1 MKLRWKEIFKLI
13 LNTYDMN
20 KHALLHKSKSEMAYA
35 YDKDTLHIW
44 LKTASNDFKSV
55 KLLYGDPFRYE
66 PIDEDHINWVWVQE
80 NANDLEMTKRFSDAD
95 YDYYFTSIKPEHLR
109 VKYAFLLDD
118 RFLYGVRETYDL
130 KDKDDKKKYNL
141 FNYFNFPFLNEK
153 DVIQIPSWVKE
164 TIWYE
169 IFPER
174 FRRSK
179 HANNLITNTWG
190 VPREN
195 VTNNMF
201 FGGDIKG
208 IIESLDYL
216 QDLGITGIY
225 FTPLFE
231 SPSSHKYD
239 TTNYFKI
246 DPAFGT
252 NQDFKQLVEQA
263 HKRNI
268 KVVLDAVFNH
278 CGYDHPYFQD
288 VIKNGKNSLYYNSF
302 FVKEAPMLN
311 FKLNEAGK
319 PIYHRGLIPNYHTF
333 AFTPYM
339 PKWNTEDPLARKHL
353 LEVAEYW
360 IKEYDIDG
368 WRLDVSNEVSHDFWR
383 AFRTTVKNAKKDAF
397 IFGENWDY
405 SMPWLGG
412 DQIDTVM
419 NYELVYLIWQF
430 FGKDINIPTIEAS
443 ELIRLSNKLLASY
456 PQQIT
461 ENMFNL
467 VDSHDT
473 GRILDRSLENRD
485 LAFLTYLFMFSFP
498 GTPTIYYG
506 GEIGLTGK
514 HDPDNRRCM
523 IWEED
528 KQDLDFKKRI
538 KTLIQWRKTYKAF
551 ASSDLRWVQYD
562 DAKRVIVYEKIEN
575 ESLVFLINASEQTE
589 TIVVKDLEGLN
600 LETNQTMK
608 EHFTLSPYGY
618 IILKK

>member
-1 MKLRWKEIFKLI
+1 
-13 LNTYDMN
+13 MN

-35 YDKDTLHIW
+35 YDKNTLHIW
-44 LKTASNDFKSV
+44 LRTQANDFKSV

-66 PIDEDHINWVWVQE
+66 PVDDDHIHWVWVQE
-80 NANDLEMTKRFSDAD
+80 NANDEEMVKRFTDKE
-95 YDYYFTSIKPEHLR
+95 YDYYFLSIKPEHLR
-109 VKYAFLLDD
+109 VKYAFLLDE
-118 RFLYGVRETYDL
+118 RYLYGVREIYDL
-130 KDKDDKKKYNL
+130 KDGDTKKKFNL
-141 FNYFNFPFLNEK
+141 FNYFNYPFLNEA
-153 DVIQIPSWVKE
+153 DIISIPSWVKD
-164 TIWYE
+164 TVWYE

-174 FRRSK
+174 FRRGKNSV
-179 HANNLITNTWG
+179 NPVTNAWG
-190 VPREN
+190 VPSEN

-201 FGGDIKG
+201 FGGDIPG
-208 IIESLDYL
+208 IIESLDYIK
-216 QDLGITGIY
+216 DLGITGIY

-231 SPSSHKYD
+231 SPSAHKYD

-252 NQDFKQLVEQA
+252 NEDFKVLVQES
-263 HKRNI
+263 HKRGI

-278 CGYDHPYFQD
+278 CGYDHPFFQD
-288 VIKNGKNSLYYNSF
+288 VVKHGKASKYYNSF
-302 FVKEAPMLN
+302 FVKDEPMLN
-311 FKLNEAGK
+311 FKLNEHGK
-319 PIYHRGLIPNYHTF
+319 PIYSRGLIPNYHTF

-339 PKWNTEDPLARKHL
+339 PKWNTEDPLARQHL

-368 WRLDVSNEVSHDFWR
+368 WRLDVSNEVSHDFWK
-383 AFRTTVKNAKKDAF
+383 AFRQTVKKAKKDAF

-430 FGKDINIPTIEAS
+430 FGHDPNIPTIEAS
-443 ELIRLSNKLLASY
+443 ELVRLSNKLLASY

-473 GRILDRSLENRD
+473 ARILDRSLENRD

-506 GEIGLTGK
+506 GEIGITGK

-523 IWEED
+523 IWDES
-528 KQDLDFKKRI
+528 KQDLAFKDRI
-538 KTLIQWRKTYKAF
+538 KTLISWRKTHEAF
-551 ASSDLRWVQYD
+551 KSSDLRWIHHD
-562 DAKRVIVYEKIEN
+562 DSKRVIVYEKLAGETF
-575 ESLVFLINASEQTE
+575 VFLINSSNQDQT
-589 TIVVKDLEGLN
+589 ISIKGLEGIN
-600 LETNQTMK
+600 LETNESIKDT
-608 EHFTLSPYGY
+608 FTLSPYGY

>member
-1 MKLRWKEIFKLI
+1 
-13 LNTYDMN
+13 MN

-35 YDKDTLHIW
+35 YDKNTLHIW
-44 LKTASNDFKSV
+44 LRTQANDFKSV

-66 PIDEDHINWVWVQE
+66 PVDDDHIHWVWVQE
-80 NANDLEMTKRFSDAD
+80 NANDEEMVKRFTDKE
-95 YDYYFTSIKPEHLR
+95 YDYYFLSIKPEHLR
-109 VKYAFLLDD
+109 VKYAFLLDE
-118 RFLYGVRETYDL
+118 RYLYGVREIYDL
-130 KDKDDKKKYNL
+130 KDGDAKKKFNL
-141 FNYFNFPFLNEK
+141 FNYFNYPFLNEA
-153 DVIQIPSWVKE
+153 DIISIPSWVKD
-164 TIWYE
+164 TVWYE

-174 FRRSK
+174 FRRGKNSV
-179 HANNLITNTWG
+179 NPVTNAWG
-190 VPREN
+190 VPSEN
-195 VTNNMF
+195 VTNHMF
-201 FGGDIKG
+201 FGGDIPG
-208 IIESLDYL
+208 IIESLDYIK
-216 QDLGITGIY
+216 DLGITGIY

-231 SPSSHKYD
+231 SPSAHKYD

-252 NQDFKQLVEQA
+252 NEDFKVLVQES
-263 HKRNI
+263 HKRGI

-278 CGYDHPYFQD
+278 CGYDHPFFQD
-288 VIKNGKNSLYYNSF
+288 VVKHGKASKYYNSF
-302 FVKEAPMLN
+302 FVKDEPMLN
-311 FKLNEAGK
+311 FKLNEHGK
-319 PIYHRGLIPNYHTF
+319 PIYSRGLIPNYHTF

-339 PKWNTEDPLARKHL
+339 PKWNTEDPLARQHL

-368 WRLDVSNEVSHDFWR
+368 WRLDVSNEVSHDFWK
-383 AFRTTVKNAKKDAF
+383 AFRQTVKKAKKDAF

-430 FGKDINIPTIEAS
+430 FGHDPNIPTIEAS
-443 ELIRLSNKLLASY
+443 ELVRLSNKLLASY

-473 GRILDRSLENRD
+473 ARILDRSLENRD

-506 GEIGLTGK
+506 GEIGITGK

-523 IWEED
+523 IWDES
-528 KQDLDFKKRI
+528 KQDLAFKDRI
-538 KTLIQWRKTYKAF
+538 KTLISWRKTHEAF
-551 ASSDLRWVQYD
+551 KSSDLRWIHHD
-562 DAKRVIVYEKIEN
+562 DSKRVIVYEKLAGETF
-575 ESLVFLINASEQTE
+575 VFLINSSNHDQT
-589 TIVVKDLEGLN
+589 ISIKGLEGIN
-600 LETNQTMK
+600 LETNESIKDT
-608 EHFTLSPYGY
+608 FTLSPYGY

>member
-1 MKLRWKEIFKLI
+1 
-13 LNTYDMN
+13 MN

-35 YDKDTLHIW
+35 YDKNTLHIW
-44 LKTASNDFKSV
+44 LRTQANDFKSV

-66 PIDEDHINWVWVQE
+66 PVDDDHIHWVWVQE
-80 NANDLEMTKRFSDAD
+80 NANDEEMVKRFTDKE
-95 YDYYFTSIKPEHLR
+95 YDYYFLSIKPEHLR
-109 VKYAFLLDD
+109 VKYAFLLDE
-118 RFLYGVRETYDL
+118 RYLYGVREIYDL
-130 KDKDDKKKYNL
+130 KDGDAKKKFNL
-141 FNYFNFPFLNEK
+141 FNYFNYPFLNEA
-153 DVIQIPSWVKE
+153 DIISIPSWVKD
-164 TIWYE
+164 TVWYE

-174 FRRSK
+174 FRRGKNSV
-179 HANNLITNTWG
+179 NPVTNAWG
-190 VPREN
+190 VPSEN
-195 VTNNMF
+195 VTNHMF
-201 FGGDIKG
+201 FGGDIPG
-208 IIESLDYL
+208 IIESLDYIK
-216 QDLGITGIY
+216 DLGITGIY

-231 SPSSHKYD
+231 SPSAHKYD

-252 NQDFKQLVEQA
+252 NEDFKVLVQES
-263 HKRNI
+263 HKRGI

-278 CGYDHPYFQD
+278 CGYDHPFFQD
-288 VIKNGKNSLYYNSF
+288 VVKHGKASKYYNSF
-302 FVKEAPMLN
+302 FVKDEPMLN
-311 FKLNEAGK
+311 FKLNEHGK
-319 PIYHRGLIPNYHTF
+319 PIYSRGLIPNYHTF

-339 PKWNTEDPLARKHL
+339 PKWNTEDPLARQHL

-368 WRLDVSNEVSHDFWR
+368 WRLDVSNEVSHDFWK
-383 AFRTTVKNAKKDAF
+383 AFRQTVKKAKKDAF

-430 FGKDINIPTIEAS
+430 FGHDPNIPTIEAS
-443 ELIRLSNKLLASY
+443 ELVRLSNKLLASY

-473 GRILDRSLENRD
+473 ARILDRSLENRD

-506 GEIGLTGK
+506 GEIGITGK

-523 IWEED
+523 IWDES
-528 KQDLDFKKRI
+528 KQDLAFKERI
-538 KTLIQWRKTYKAF
+538 KTLISWRKTHEAF
-551 ASSDLRWVQYD
+551 KSSDLRWIHHD
-562 DAKRVIVYEKIEN
+562 DSKRVIVYEKLAGETF
-575 ESLVFLINASEQTE
+575 VFLINSSNQDQT
-589 TIVVKDLEGLN
+589 ISIKGLEGIN
-600 LETNQTMK
+600 LETNESIKDT
-608 EHFTLSPYGY
+608 FTLSPYGY

>member
-1 MKLRWKEIFKLI
+1 
-13 LNTYDMN
+13 MN

-35 YDKDTLHIW
+35 YDKNTLHIW
-44 LKTASNDFKSV
+44 LRTQANDFKSV

-66 PIDEDHINWVWVQE
+66 PVDDDHIHWVWVQE
-80 NANDLEMTKRFSDAD
+80 NANDEEMVKRFTDKE
-95 YDYYFTSIKPEHLR
+95 YDYYFLSIKPEHLR
-109 VKYAFLLDD
+109 VKYAFLLDE
-118 RFLYGVRETYDL
+118 RYLYGVREIYDL
-130 KDKDDKKKYNL
+130 KDGDAKKKFNL
-141 FNYFNFPFLNEK
+141 FNYFNYPFLNEA
-153 DVIQIPSWVKE
+153 DIISIPSWVKD
-164 TIWYE
+164 TVWYE

-174 FRRSK
+174 FRRGKNSV
-179 HANNLITNTWG
+179 NPVTNAWG
-190 VPREN
+190 VPSEN
-195 VTNNMF
+195 VTNHMF
-201 FGGDIKG
+201 FGGDIPG
-208 IIESLDYL
+208 IIESLDYIK
-216 QDLGITGIY
+216 DLGITGIY

-231 SPSSHKYD
+231 SPSAHKYD

-252 NQDFKQLVEQA
+252 NEDFKVLVQES
-263 HKRNI
+263 HKRGI

-278 CGYDHPYFQD
+278 CGYDHPFFQD
-288 VIKNGKNSLYYNSF
+288 VVKHGKASKYYNSF
-302 FVKEAPMLN
+302 FVKDEPMLN
-311 FKLNEAGK
+311 FKLNEHGK
-319 PIYHRGLIPNYHTF
+319 PIYSRGLIPNYHTF

-339 PKWNTEDPLARKHL
+339 PKWNTEDPLARQHL

-368 WRLDVSNEVSHDFWR
+368 WRLDVSNEVSHDFWK
-383 AFRTTVKNAKKDAF
+383 AFRQTVKKAKKDAF

-430 FGKDINIPTIEAS
+430 FGHDPNIPTIEAS
-443 ELIRLSNKLLASY
+443 ELVRLSNKLLASY

-473 GRILDRSLENRD
+473 ARILDRSLENRD

-506 GEIGLTGK
+506 GEIGITGK

-523 IWEED
+523 IWDES
-528 KQDLDFKKRI
+528 KQDLAFKDRI
-538 KTLIQWRKTYKAF
+538 KTLISWRKTHEAF
-551 ASSDLRWVQYD
+551 KSSDLRWIHHD
-562 DAKRVIVYEKIEN
+562 DSKRVIVYEKLAGETF
-575 ESLVFLINASEQTE
+575 VFLINSSNQDQT
-589 TIVVKDLEGLN
+589 ISIKGLEGIN
-600 LETNQTMK
+600 LETNESIKDT
-608 EHFTLSPYGY
+608 FTLSPYGY

>member
-1 MKLRWKEIFKLI
+1 
-13 LNTYDMN
+13 MN

-35 YDKDTLHIW
+35 YDKNTLHIW
-44 LKTASNDFKSV
+44 LRTQANDFKSV

-66 PIDEDHINWVWVQE
+66 PVDDDHIHWVWVQE
-80 NANDLEMTKRFSDAD
+80 NANDEEMVKRFTDKE
-95 YDYYFTSIKPEHLR
+95 YDYYFLSIKPEHLR
-109 VKYAFLLDD
+109 VKYAFLLDE
-118 RFLYGVRETYDL
+118 RYLYGVREIYDL
-130 KDKDDKKKYNL
+130 KDGDATKKFNL
-141 FNYFNFPFLNEK
+141 FNYFNYPFLNEA
-153 DVIQIPSWVKE
+153 DIISIPSWVKD
-164 TIWYE
+164 TVWYE

-174 FRRSK
+174 FRRGKNSV
-179 HANNLITNTWG
+179 NPVTNAWG
-190 VPREN
+190 VPSEN
-195 VTNNMF
+195 VTNHMF
-201 FGGDIKG
+201 FGGDIPG
-208 IIESLDYL
+208 IIESLDYIK
-216 QDLGITGIY
+216 DLGITGIY

-231 SPSSHKYD
+231 SPSAHKYD

-252 NQDFKQLVEQA
+252 NEDFKVLVQES
-263 HKRNI
+263 HKRGI

-278 CGYDHPYFQD
+278 CGYDHPFFQD
-288 VIKNGKNSLYYNSF
+288 VVKHGKASKYYNSF
-302 FVKEAPMLN
+302 FVKDEPMLN
-311 FKLNEAGK
+311 FKLNEHGK
-319 PIYHRGLIPNYHTF
+319 PIYSRGLIPNYHTF

-339 PKWNTEDPLARKHL
+339 PKWNTEDPLARQHL

-368 WRLDVSNEVSHDFWR
+368 WRLDVSNEVSHDFWK
-383 AFRTTVKNAKKDAF
+383 AFRQTVKKAKKDAF

-430 FGKDINIPTIEAS
+430 FGHDPNIPTIEAS
-443 ELIRLSNKLLASY
+443 ELVRLSNKLLASY

-473 GRILDRSLENRD
+473 ARILDRSLENRD

-506 GEIGLTGK
+506 GEIGITGK

-523 IWEED
+523 IWDES
-528 KQDLDFKKRI
+528 KQDLAFKDRI
-538 KTLIQWRKTYKAF
+538 KTLISWRKTHEAF
-551 ASSDLRWVQYD
+551 KSSDLRWIHHD
-562 DAKRVIVYEKIEN
+562 DSKRVIVYEKLAGETF
-575 ESLVFLINASEQTE
+575 VFLINSSNQDQT
-589 TIVVKDLEGLN
+589 ISIKGLEGIN
-600 LETNQTMK
+600 LETNESIKDT
-608 EHFTLSPYGY
+608 FTLSPYGY

>member
-1 MKLRWKEIFKLI
+1 
-13 LNTYDMN
+13 MN

-35 YDKDTLHIW
+35 YDKNTLHIW
-44 LKTASNDFKSV
+44 LRTQANDFKSV

-66 PIDEDHINWVWVQE
+66 PVDDDHIHWVWVQE
-80 NANDLEMTKRFSDAD
+80 NANDEEMVKRFTDKE
-95 YDYYFTSIKPEHLR
+95 YDYYFLSIKPEHLR
-109 VKYAFLLDD
+109 VKYAFLLDE
-118 RFLYGVRETYDL
+118 RYLYGVREIYDL
-130 KDKDDKKKYNL
+130 KDGDTKKKFNL
-141 FNYFNFPFLNEK
+141 FNYFNYPFLNEA
-153 DVIQIPSWVKE
+153 DIISIPSWVKD
-164 TIWYE
+164 TVWYE

-174 FRRSK
+174 FRRGKNSV
-179 HANNLITNTWG
+179 NPVTNAWG
-190 VPREN
+190 VPSEN
-195 VTNNMF
+195 VTNHMF
-201 FGGDIKG
+201 FGGDIPG
-208 IIESLDYL
+208 IIESLDYIK
-216 QDLGITGIY
+216 DLGITGIY

-231 SPSSHKYD
+231 SPSAHKYD

-252 NQDFKQLVEQA
+252 NEDFKVLVFES
-263 HKRNI
+263 HKRGI

-278 CGYDHPYFQD
+278 CGYDHPFFQD
-288 VIKNGKNSLYYNSF
+288 VVKHGKASKYYNSF
-302 FVKEAPMLN
+302 FVKDEPMLN
-311 FKLNEAGK
+311 FKLNEHGK
-319 PIYHRGLIPNYHTF
+319 PIYSRGLIPNYHTF

-339 PKWNTEDPLARKHL
+339 PKWNTEDPLARQHL

-368 WRLDVSNEVSHDFWR
+368 WRLDVSNEVSHDFWK
-383 AFRTTVKNAKKDAF
+383 AFRQTVKKAKKDAF

-430 FGKDINIPTIEAS
+430 FGHDPNIPTIEAS
-443 ELIRLSNKLLASY
+443 ELVRLSNKLLASY

-473 GRILDRSLENRD
+473 ARILDRSLENRD

-506 GEIGLTGK
+506 GEIGITGK

-523 IWEED
+523 IWDES
-528 KQDLDFKKRI
+528 KQDLAFKDRI
-538 KTLIQWRKTYKAF
+538 KTLISWRKTHEAF
-551 ASSDLRWVQYD
+551 KSSDLRWIHHD
-562 DAKRVIVYEKIEN
+562 DSKRVIVYEKLAGETF
-575 ESLVFLINASEQTE
+575 VFLINSSNQDQT
-589 TIVVKDLEGLN
+589 ISIKGLEGIN
-600 LETNQTMK
+600 LETNESIKDT
-608 EHFTLSPYGY
+608 FTLSPYGY

>member
-1 MKLRWKEIFKLI
+1 
-13 LNTYDMN
+13 MN

-35 YDKDTLHIW
+35 YDKNTLHIW
-44 LKTASNDFKSV
+44 LRTQANDFKSV

-66 PIDEDHINWVWVQE
+66 PVDDDHIHWVWVQE
-80 NANDLEMTKRFSDAD
+80 NANDEEMVKRFTDKE
-95 YDYYFTSIKPEHLR
+95 YDYYFLSIKPEHLR
-109 VKYAFLLDD
+109 VKYAFLLDE
-118 RFLYGVRETYDL
+118 RYLYGVREIYDL
-130 KDKDDKKKYNL
+130 KDGDTKKKFNL
-141 FNYFNFPFLNEK
+141 FNYFNYPFLNEA
-153 DVIQIPSWVKE
+153 DIISIPSWVKD
-164 TIWYE
+164 TVWYE

-174 FRRSK
+174 FRRGKNSV
-179 HANNLITNTWG
+179 NPVTNAWG
-190 VPREN
+190 VPSEN
-195 VTNNMF
+195 VTNHMF
-201 FGGDIKG
+201 FGGDIPG
-208 IIESLDYL
+208 IIESLDYIK
-216 QDLGITGIY
+216 DLGITGIY

-231 SPSSHKYD
+231 SPSAHKYD

-252 NQDFKQLVEQA
+252 NEDFKVLVQES
-263 HKRNI
+263 HKRGI

-278 CGYDHPYFQD
+278 CGYDHPFFQD
-288 VIKNGKNSLYYNSF
+288 VVKHGKASKYYNSF
-302 FVKEAPMLN
+302 FVKDEPMLN
-311 FKLNEAGK
+311 FKLNEHGK
-319 PIYHRGLIPNYHTF
+319 PIYSRGLIPNYHTF

-339 PKWNTEDPLARKHL
+339 PKWNTEDPLARQHL

-368 WRLDVSNEVSHDFWR
+368 WRLDVSNEVSHDFWK
-383 AFRTTVKNAKKDAF
+383 AFRQTVKKAKKDAF

-430 FGKDINIPTIEAS
+430 FGHDPNIPTIEAS
-443 ELIRLSNKLLASY
+443 ELVRLSNKLLASY

-473 GRILDRSLENRD
+473 ARILDRSLENRD

-506 GEIGLTGK
+506 GEIGITGK

-523 IWEED
+523 IWDES
-528 KQDLDFKKRI
+528 KQDLAFKDRI
-538 KTLIQWRKTYKAF
+538 KTLISWRKTHEAF
-551 ASSDLRWVQYD
+551 KSSDLRWIHHD
-562 DAKRVIVYEKIEN
+562 DSKRVIVYEKLAGETF
-575 ESLVFLINASEQTE
+575 VFLINSSNQDQT
-589 TIVVKDLEGLN
+589 ISIKGLEGIN
-600 LETNQTMK
+600 LETNESIKDT
-608 EHFTLSPYGY
+608 FTLSPYGY

>member
-1 MKLRWKEIFKLI
+1 
-13 LNTYDMN
+13 MN

-35 YDKDTLHIW
+35 YDKNTLHIW
-44 LKTASNDFKSV
+44 LRTQANDFKSV

-66 PIDEDHINWVWVQE
+66 PVDDDHIHWVWVQE
-80 NANDLEMTKRFSDAD
+80 NANDEEMVKRFTDKE
-95 YDYYFTSIKPEHLR
+95 YDYYFLSIKPEHLR
-109 VKYAFLLDD
+109 VKYAFLLDE
-118 RFLYGVRETYDL
+118 RYLYGVREIYDL
-130 KDKDDKKKYNL
+130 KDGDAKKKFNL
-141 FNYFNFPFLNEK
+141 FNYFNYPFLNEA
-153 DVIQIPSWVKE
+153 DIISIPSWVKD
-164 TIWYE
+164 TVWYE

-174 FRRSK
+174 FRRGKNSV
-179 HANNLITNTWG
+179 NPVTNAWG
-190 VPREN
+190 VPSEN
-195 VTNNMF
+195 VTNHMF
-201 FGGDIKG
+201 FGGDIPG
-208 IIESLDYL
+208 IIESLDYIK
-216 QDLGITGIY
+216 DLGITGIY

-231 SPSSHKYD
+231 SPSAHKYD

-252 NQDFKQLVEQA
+252 NEDFKVLVQES
-263 HKRNI
+263 HKRGI

-278 CGYDHPYFQD
+278 CGYDHPFFQD
-288 VIKNGKNSLYYNSF
+288 VVKHGKASKYYNSF
-302 FVKEAPMLN
+302 FVKDEPVLN
-311 FKLNEAGK
+311 FKLNEHGK
-319 PIYHRGLIPNYHTF
+319 PIYSRGLIPNYHTF

-339 PKWNTEDPLARKHL
+339 PKWNTEDPLARQHL

-368 WRLDVSNEVSHDFWR
+368 WRLDVSNEVSHDFWK
-383 AFRTTVKNAKKDAF
+383 AFRQTVKKAKKDAF

-430 FGKDINIPTIEAS
+430 FGHDPNIPTIEAS
-443 ELIRLSNKLLASY
+443 ELVRLSNKLLASY

-473 GRILDRSLENRD
+473 ARILDRSLENRD

-506 GEIGLTGK
+506 GEIGITGK

-523 IWEED
+523 IWDES
-528 KQDLDFKKRI
+528 KQDLAFKDRI
-538 KTLIQWRKTYKAF
+538 KTLISWRKTHEAF
-551 ASSDLRWVQYD
+551 KSSDLRWIHHD
-562 DAKRVIVYEKIEN
+562 DSKRVIVYEKLAGETF
-575 ESLVFLINASEQTE
+575 VFLINSSDQDQT
-589 TIVVKDLEGLN
+589 ISIKGLEGIN
-600 LETNQTMK
+600 LETNESIKDT
-608 EHFTLSPYGY
+608 FTLSPYGY